1 MDWRCHHGCS
11 VGSFS
16 EMDFVSEKSCQ
27 TFGSSCRP
35 AQQGNGN
42 LRQHQADRFWCWKQ
56 CRRRNFPGRRDGR
69 KCLLSNSVAD
79 LVKAKN
85 EALGIEAKG
94 AAEALAKEKLGQ
106 AEVAPQITLAHEIGN
121 NQGYQ
126 TYLIEIKKVDALQA
140 VGIEQAKNLGNADIK
155 IIANAGSNVQEGV
168 SSVMQLF
175 SAKGGQAMNSMLEAF
190 AGTELGQ
197 QLLGKICNAGND
209 AADKPITGA
218 SSNAG
223 VQKPEADNKGKK
235 K

>member
-1 MDWRCHHGCS
+1 MLVAEQNKLVAEHDAGAA
-11 VGSFS
+11 FIQKTKDA
-16 EMDFVSEKSCQ
+16 E
-27 TFGSSCRP
+27 
-35 AQQGNGN
+35 
-42 LRQHQADRFWCWKQ
+42 
-56 CRRRNFPGRRDGR
+56 
-69 KCLLSNSVAD
+69 AD

>member
-1 MDWRCHHGCS
+1 M
-11 VGSFS
+11 
-16 EMDFVSEKSCQ
+16 
-27 TFGSSCRP
+27 
-35 AQQGNGN
+35 
-42 LRQHQADRFWCWKQ
+42 
-56 CRRRNFPGRRDGR
+56 
-69 KCLLSNSVAD
+69 
-79 LVKAKN
+79 VKAKN